1 MGGGG
6 VIRAATKV
14 AGLGVNKGFRG
25 ALQEKSSTTTVAA
38 TKKFSKP
45 NSESISTE
53 KPQESNSV
61 ITCFSSENGIIKSAC
76 AIESPSWRIDD
87 WEFTDGEEEVL
98 LSESSPM
105 PRVIFGGVPTLE
117 EAEKATSELKEALDL
132 EMNSSIIS
140 KQHELELADTKA
152 CVTSDTEVGFCS
164 EWKPVFQAFSLLKES
179 PEAQSVVASLA
190 SDKNLWDAVLRNE
203 KVMQFIKSRQTIN
216 ECHDDQTS
224 SKNFEDDENDTKHS
238 QASENAFMSSIQNLK
253 IAVMDMMNNV
263 SHFFQ
268 DLFGGLLG
276 PDNDVS
282 LDGNGNASAAT
293 NMDKVIGA
301 SFMGLAVMVI
311 MVVVLKRG

>member
-14 AGLGVNKGFRG
+14 AGLGVTRGFRG
-25 ALQEKSSTTTVAA
+25 ALQEKSTTTKIAA
-38 TKKFSKP
+38 NKKFSKP

-53 KPQESNSV
+53 KTQESNSV
-61 ITCFSSENGIIKSAC
+61 ITCLSSENGNIKSAC

-87 WEFTDGEEEVL
+87 WEFTNGEEEVL
-98 LSESSPM
+98 LSESSPL

-117 EAEKATSELKEALDL
+117 EAEEATSELKDALDF
-132 EMNSSIIS
+132 EINSSIMS
-140 KQHELELADTKA
+140 KRHDLELADTKA
-152 CVTSDTEVGFCS
+152 CVTSDTKVGFCS
-164 EWKPVFQAFSLLKES
+164 ESKPVFQAFSLLKES

-203 KVMQFIKSRQTIN
+203 KVMQFIKLQQNIN
-216 ECHDDQTS
+216 ECHDDQIS
-224 SKNFEDDENDTKHS
+224 SKNFDDDEDDAKRS
-238 QASENAFMSSIQNLK
+238 QASENVFLSSIQNLK
-253 IAVMDMMNNV
+253 SAVMDMMNDV

-268 DLFGGLLG
+268 DLFGGLG

-282 LDGNGNASAAT
+282 LDGNGNASAAS
-293 NMDKVIGA
+293 NVDKVIGA
-301 SFMGLAVMVI
+301 SFMALSVMVI

>member
-14 AGLGVNKGFRG
+14 ACLGVNRGFRG
-25 ALQEKSSTTTVAA
+25 ALQEKSATTT
-38 TKKFSKP
+38 
-45 NSESISTE
+45 SISTE
-53 KPQESNSV
+53 KTQESNSV
-61 ITCFSSENGIIKSAC
+61 ITCLSAENGNIKSSC

-98 LSESSPM
+98 LSESSPI
-105 PRVIFGGVPTLE
+105 PRVIFGGVPSLE

-152 CVTSDTEVGFCS
+152 CVTIDTEVGFCS
-164 EWKPVFQAFSLLKES
+164 ESKPVFQAFSLLKES

-203 KVMQFIKSRQTIN
+203 KVMQFIKSRQTID
-216 ECHDDQTS
+216 ECHDDQTP
-224 SKNFEDDENDTKHS
+224 SKNFEDDEDDTKHS
-238 QASENAFMSSIQNLK
+238 QASQNVFLSSIQNLK
-253 IAVMDMMNNV
+253 FAVMDMMNNV

-282 LDGNGNASAAT
+282 LDGNGNASAAS

>member
-14 AGLGVNKGFRG
+14 AGLGVNRGFRG
-25 ALQEKSSTTTVAA
+25 ALQEKSTTTVIAA
-38 TKKFSKP
+38 KKKCSKKLTLL
-45 NSESISTE
+45 SLL
-53 KPQESNSV
+53 
-61 ITCFSSENGIIKSAC
+61 SSENGNLKSAC

-117 EAEKATSELKEALDL
+117 EAEEATSELKDALDL
-132 EMNSSIIS
+132 EMNSSIMS
-140 KQHELELADTKA
+140 KQHDLELADTKA

-164 EWKPVFQAFSLLKES
+164 ESKPVFQAFSLLKQS

-190 SDKNLWDAVLRNE
+190 SDKNLWNAVLRNE
-203 KVMQFIKSRQTIN
+203 KVMQFIKLQQTIN

-224 SKNFEDDENDTKHS
+224 SKNLDDDEDDAKRP
-238 QASENAFMSSIQNLK
+238 QASENVFMSSIQNLES
-253 IAVMDMMNNV
+253 AVVDMMNNV

-268 DLFGGLLG
+268 DLFGGLG
-276 PDNDVS
+276 PDNVL
-282 LDGNGNASAAT
+282 LDGNGNASAAS
-293 NMDKVIGA
+293 NVDKVIGA
-301 SFMGLAVMVI
+301 SFMALAVMVI